1 MLRKR
6 TLLYLLLALA
16 ATAATALL
24 WCDHAVTAAGTGRL
38 YTDTVQIPYRCTG
51 LLLGTSKYIRGTHL
65 NPYYYYRIEAAAAL
79 LRSGKISYLII
90 SGDNSRHDYDEP
102 SDMRA
107 DLIARGA
114 DSTHIYLDYAG
125 FRTFDSMRRAREVFG
140 QDSVTV
146 ISQLWHDERALYIAQ
161 REGIDAIGY
170 CARDISARAGIRTRL
185 RERFARVKVFVDYL
199 VGKEPKFLGK
209 KVVVG

>member
-1 MLRKR
+1 MSKKR
-6 TLLYLLLALA
+6 ILAVLA
-16 ATAATALL
+16 VLSILTAAALT
-24 WCDHAVTAAGTGRL
+24 WCDHAVKTAAQGRL
-38 YTDTVQIPYRCTG
+38 YTDTTSLPYRHTG
-51 LLLGTSKYIRGTHL
+51 LLLGTAKYINGTHL

-79 LRSGKISYLII
+79 LKSGKISYLII
-90 SGDNSRHDYDEP
+90 SGDNSRKDYDEP

-125 FRTFDSMRRAREVFG
+125 FRTFDSMRRARDVFG

-170 CARDISARAGIRTRL
+170 CARDISVRAGIRTQL
-185 RERFARVKVFVDYL
+185 RERFARVKVFVDYII
-199 VGKEPKFLGK
+199 GKEPKFLGE